1 MGAVNQVSAAA
12 SFAKQ
17 AHAGQVDKAGAD
29 YYGHVSR
36 VANLVQSSPSF
47 DELSAPEQVVAV
59 AAAYLH
65 DVVEDCGVSPSD
77 LAYAGFSDEVVHVVA
92 LVSKNVEPCSFS
104 EYNERVASDKVA
116 RVVKMADM
124 ADNSNKKRQ
133 AVLVEKGVA
142 FNFNK
147 YVQAVKQFNFNAAEA
162 AWFEAV
168 V

>member
-1 MGAVNQVSAAA
+1 M
-12 SFAKQ
+12 
-17 AHAGQVDKAGAD
+17 
-29 YYGHVSR
+29 
-36 VANLVQSSPSF
+36 
-47 DELSAPEQVVAV
+47 
-59 AAAYLH
+59 
-65 DVVEDCGVSPSD
+65 
-77 LAYAGFSDEVVHVVA
+77 A